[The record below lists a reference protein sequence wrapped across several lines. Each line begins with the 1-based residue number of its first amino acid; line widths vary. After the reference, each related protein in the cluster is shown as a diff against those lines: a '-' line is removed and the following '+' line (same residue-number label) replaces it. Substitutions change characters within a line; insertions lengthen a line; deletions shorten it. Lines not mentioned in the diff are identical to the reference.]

1 MNLPGSPSLAFLV
14 VIFLLLPWA
23 ALRSGRRL
31 RAAYD
36 GSGRCAVPSGWQVWG
51 SSLLLQAALLYLA
64 WRVGT
69 GFGFRIFA
77 APRLDALA
85 MLQAAGALLAC
96 LGIRAAA
103 RAALSEADRRRMVVF
118 RLSPRTGGERVLQLV
133 TILAASVAEE
143 AAYRGVAFAILWHA
157 LGNGWV
163 AALLSALAF
172 ALAHSAQGW
181 RSAGWV
187 FLVALVMQGLVAL
200 TGTLV
205 LAMLVHL
212 VYDLIASTLIAAE
225 ARAMAE
231 SDKIETSGTS

>member
-1 MNLPGSPSLAFLV
+1 MNLPGTPSLAFLV
-14 VIFLLLPWA
+14 LLFVLLPWMS
-23 ALRSGRRL
+23 LRSGRRL

-36 GSGRCAVPSGWQVWG
+36 ASGQSAVPSGRQVWG
-51 SSLLLQAALLYLA
+51 SSLLLQAVLLYLA
-64 WRVGT
+64 WRVGS

-77 APRLDALA
+77 APRLDGLA
-85 MLQAAGALLAC
+85 ILQSAGALLAC
-96 LGIRAAA
+96 LGIRALA
-103 RAALSEADRRRMVVF
+103 RAGLSEADRRGMVVY
-118 RLSPRTGGERVLQLV
+118 RLSPRTGGERILQLV

-143 AAYRGVAFAILWHA
+143 AAYRGVAFAILWYA

-172 ALAHSAQGW
+172 ALAHLAQGW

-187 FLVALVMQGLVAL
+187 LLFALVVQGLVAL
-200 TGTLV
+200 TGTLI

-212 VYDLIASTLIAAE
+212 VYDLIASTRIAAE

-231 SDKIETSGTS
+231 RGVVV